1 MKVYGIKNCDTVK
14 KARKFLEEA
23 GVEYS
28 FHDYKKDGVD
38 PVKLRQFVDEFGW
51 EMVLNRK
58 GTTWRKLDEEIKDGV
73 TNAEAAIEVML
84 EHPSAIKRPIAE
96 GKAKTLLGYD
106 PVAWEMALELG
117 ELA

>member
-23 GVEYS
+23 GVAYS

-38 PVKLRQFVDEFGW
+38 AEKLRQFVSEFGW

-58 GTTWRKLDEEIKDGV
+58 GTTWRKLDDETQDGV
-73 TNAEAAIEVML
+73 TNAETAIEVML
-84 EHPSAIKRPIAE
+84 EHPSTIKRPIAE
-96 GKAKTLLGYD
+96 GKNKILLGYD
-106 PVAWEMALELG
+106 PVAWEMSLELG
-117 ELA
+117 ELV